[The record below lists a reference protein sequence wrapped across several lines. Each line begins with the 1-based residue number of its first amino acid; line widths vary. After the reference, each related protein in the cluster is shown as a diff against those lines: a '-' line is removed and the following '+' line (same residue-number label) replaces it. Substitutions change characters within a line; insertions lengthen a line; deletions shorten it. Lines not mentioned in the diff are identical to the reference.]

1 MWLEPNTKFAHM
13 GIWVHILGLLVL
25 LLWRNVLHSLKMS
38 AFSLMHLPM
47 PSCLLNINTL
57 EHLASRIFLFS
68 PDKHTNCAIFPK
80 LKKKKFYIDPAHST
94 GSYPIYLCTSLQK
107 NTSKYI
113 LPSNTGVHSHCSPFR
128 LLASF
133 STVSFVLSLTLT
145 CFWLLLTDCFF
156 LVALVDSSIPP

>member
-13 GIWVHILGLLVL
+13 GIWVHILGLLIL
-25 LLWRNVLHSLKMS
+25 LLWMNVLHSLKMS

-68 PDKHTNCAIFPK
+68 PNKHTNYAIFPQ
-80 LKKKKFYIDPAHST
+80 LKKNLILTLLTLLALIPSI
-94 GSYPIYLCTSLQK
+94 STSLQK

-113 LPSNTGVHSHCSPFR
+113 LPSNTRVHSHCSPFR

-133 STVSFVLSLTLT
+133 STVSFVLSLALT
-145 CFWLLLTDCFF
+145 CSWLLLTDCFF
-156 LVALVDSSIPP
+156 LVALVGSSIPP